1 MDRANAHIPNSR
13 STDQTRPLE
22 TATVDIRIG
31 VTDTPREVQLK
42 LDDDTDRAGLKAS
55 IEAALAGDA
64 SVLWLTDD
72 KGLEVAVAAA
82 RISYVELGPEGNNP
96 IGFG

>member
-1 MDRANAHIPNSR
+1 MRPASARILNSR
-13 STDQTRPLE
+13 STDRPRPLE
-22 TATVDIRIG
+22 RSTVDIRIG

-42 LDDDTDRAGLKAS
+42 LNDDTDRASLKVS
-55 IEAALAGDA
+55 IDAALAGES

-72 KGLEVAVAAA
+72 KGLEVAVSAT
-82 RISYVELGPEGNNP
+82 RIAYVELGPEGNNP

>member
-1 MDRANAHIPNSR
+1 M
-13 STDQTRPLE
+13 
-22 TATVDIRIG
+22 DIRIG

-42 LDDDTDRAGLKAS
+42 LDDDTDRDGLKAS
-55 IEAALAGDA
+55 IEAALSGDS

-72 KGLEVAVAAA
+72 KGLEVAVSAA
-82 RISYVELGPEGNNP
+82 RISYVELGPEGNKP

>member
-1 MDRANAHIPNSR
+1 M
-13 STDQTRPLE
+13 
-22 TATVDIRIG
+22 DIRIG

-42 LDDDTDRAGLKAS
+42 LNDDTDRASLKVS
-55 IEAALAGDA
+55 IDAALAGES

-72 KGLEVAVAAA
+72 KGLEVAVSAACIA
-82 RISYVELGPEGNNP
+82 YVELGPEGNNP

>member
-1 MDRANAHIPNSR
+1 M
-13 STDQTRPLE
+13 
-22 TATVDIRIG
+22 DIRIG

-55 IEAALAGDA
+55 IEAALAGES

-72 KGLEVAVAAA
+72 KGLEVAVAAT
-82 RISYVELGPEGNNP
+82 RIAYVELGPEGNNP

>member
-1 MDRANAHIPNSR
+1 M
-13 STDQTRPLE
+13 
-22 TATVDIRIG
+22 DIRIG

-42 LDDDTDRAGLKAS
+42 LDDDTDRAALKAS
-55 IEAALAGDA
+55 IESALAGDS

-72 KGLEVAVAAA
+72 KGLEVAVSAT
-82 RISYVELGPEGNNP
+82 RIAYVELGPEGNNP